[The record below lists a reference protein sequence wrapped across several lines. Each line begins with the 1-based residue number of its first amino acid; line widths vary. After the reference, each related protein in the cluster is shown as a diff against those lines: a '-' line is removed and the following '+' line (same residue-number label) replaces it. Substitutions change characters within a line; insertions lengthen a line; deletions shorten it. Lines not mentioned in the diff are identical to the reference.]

1 MALDKVITE
10 ARCGR
15 AHKKG
20 KSMFFKKHQVSLSD
34 VKGDVDK
41 LVDDVRS
48 LLSVKELDAI
58 PEIKR
63 IRERM
68 DEGMGIA
75 KDSAARAIAQTK
87 HTAAC
92 TDKYAHDEPWRF
104 AGAALAIGVVLG
116 YAVCRR

>member
-1 MALDKVITE
+1 
-10 ARCGR
+10 
-15 AHKKG
+15 
-20 KSMFFKKHQVSLSD
+20 MFFKSKQVSLSD

-41 LVDDVRS
+41 LVGDVRA
-48 LLSVKELDAI
+48 LLSVKELDSI

-68 DEGMGIA
+68 DEGVGMA
-75 KDSAARAIAQTK
+75 KDSAARALAQTR

-92 TDKYAHDEPWRF
+92 TDKYAHDEPWQI

-116 YAVCRR
+116 YSFCRR

>member
-1 MALDKVITE
+1 
-10 ARCGR
+10 
-15 AHKKG
+15 
-20 KSMFFKKHQVSLSD
+20 MFFKKHQVSLSD

-92 TDKYAHDEPWRF
+92 TYKYAHDEPWRF